1 MSVQKLFISL
11 KLNLRKL
18 ILILLLVSLV
28 ILFSIT
34 LIVSNVIH
42 RQQLIN
48 NSLATN
54 YEYAT
59 KVASISD
66 LYFKNIFN
74 DLSLSANIIKNG
86 FHNEQLLKGMAALA
100 ELNNNRVIL
109 ETQNLATVK
118 AFLNIES
125 GDTVTTIARVEGNTT
140 KNCELLAKIEHEYTQ
155 AAKLA
160 RIFNLD

>member
-59 KVASISD
+59 ALLHKD
-66 LYFKNIFN
+66 LKCKAPLI
-74 DLSLSANIIKNG
+74 
-86 FHNEQLLKGMAALA
+86 EP
-100 ELNNNRVIL
+100 
-109 ETQNLATVK
+109 NL
-118 AFLNIES
+118 
-125 GDTVTTIARVEGNTT
+125 R
-140 KNCELLAKIEHEYTQ
+140 
-155 AAKLA
+155 
-160 RIFNLD
+160 RNLGKWST

>member
-1 MSVQKLFISL
+1 MSVQKLLISL

-18 ILILLLVSLV
+18 ILIVLLVSLV

-59 KVASISD
+59 KV
-66 LYFKNIFN
+66 
-74 DLSLSANIIKNG
+74 G
-86 FHNEQLLKGMAALA
+86 
-100 ELNNNRVIL
+100 
-109 ETQNLATVK
+109 
-118 AFLNIES
+118 
-125 GDTVTTIARVEGNTT
+125 
-140 KNCELLAKIEHEYTQ
+140 
-155 AAKLA
+155 
-160 RIFNLD
+160 RIQT

>member
-1 MSVQKLFISL
+1 MSVQKLLISL

-54 YEYAT
+54 YEYAGQSKT
-59 KVASISD
+59 
-66 LYFKNIFN
+66 
-74 DLSLSANIIKNG
+74 
-86 FHNEQLLKGMAALA
+86 
-100 ELNNNRVIL
+100 
-109 ETQNLATVK
+109 
-118 AFLNIES
+118 
-125 GDTVTTIARVEGNTT
+125 
-140 KNCELLAKIEHEYTQ
+140 
-155 AAKLA
+155 
-160 RIFNLD
+160 